1 MLRNKVAS
9 VKEIAFA
16 VGFTEQ
22 SNFAKSFKKYFGV
35 TPSEFN
41 IEQEQPQK

>member
-35 TPSEFN
+35 APSEFN